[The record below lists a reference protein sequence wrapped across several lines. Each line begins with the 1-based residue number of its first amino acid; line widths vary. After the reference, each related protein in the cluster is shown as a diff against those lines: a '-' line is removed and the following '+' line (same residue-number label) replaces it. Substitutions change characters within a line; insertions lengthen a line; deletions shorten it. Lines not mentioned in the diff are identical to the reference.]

1 MPEEV
6 NGNGTPEAPE
16 EVNPLL
22 EFTKNLL
29 GFYGTGADNVLG
41 PLVLSAEQYL
51 KNAGVKLPVLPDDL
65 PHAAAVI
72 GEDGAITVT
81 ADEPGAAGDR
91 YSIKVVVGD
100 ELKAEIEDG
109 AITVTLEAEG
119 STIEDVVAAINE
131 IDGVSAE
138 GEGTGTITEAIGPV
152 QFTGGATP
160 EEAVYQKEY
169 ALYKIA
175 VAARVKILHDGD
187 PKGDMERT
195 LTSIILQI
203 KDYAGGEVI

>member
-1 MPEEV
+1 MP
-6 NGNGTPEAPE
+6 
-16 EVNPLL
+16 NPLL

-65 PHAAAVI
+65 PHAAAAI

-109 AITVTLEAEG
+109 AITVTLAAEG
-119 STIEDVVAAINE
+119 NTTADVAVAVDGL
-131 IDGVSAE
+131 DGVSAE
-138 GEGTGTITEAIGPV
+138 ASGEGTDLITEAIGPV

>member
-1 MPEEV
+1 MP
-6 NGNGTPEAPE
+6 
-16 EVNPLL
+16 NPLL

-41 PLVLSAEQYL
+41 PLILAAEQYL

-81 ADEPGAAGDR
+81 ADEPGAAGDK

-109 AITVTLEAEG
+109 AITVTLAAEG
-119 STIEDVVAAINE
+119 STIEDIVAVIDE

-138 GEGTGTITEAIGPV
+138 GEGTGLITEAIGPI
-152 QFTGGATP
+152 QFSGGATP
-160 EEAVYQKEY
+160 EEAAYEQEY

-175 VAARVKILHDGD
+175 VAAKVKILHDGD
-187 PKGDMERT
+187 PKGDMERA